1 MYYEDSK
8 KNIMALLRQKG
19 CPSIFLTLSSAE
31 FDWPELLKEIAETV
45 YRREFSEKEI
55 ENLSDKEKNKL
66 ISENVVQS
74 TVHFQKRIEKMF
86 ALMGYD
92 FFGEGKEMYH
102 ASSYF
107 FRVEF
112 QARGAPHI
120 HSLLWLKD

>member
-45 YRREFSEKEI
+45 YRRKFSEKEI
-55 ENLSDKEKNKL
+55 EDLPDTEKNKL

-74 TVHFQKRIEKMF
+74 MVHF
-86 ALMGYD
+86 
-92 FFGEGKEMYH
+92 
-102 ASSYF
+102 
-107 FRVEF
+107 
-112 QARGAPHI
+112 
-120 HSLLWLKD
+120 